1 MSLQK
6 SISVPAVN
14 RKPTSHD
21 GASYNRV
28 ESSPASLAHDTDK
41 SREAS
46 IQVNQSSMQL
56 DHSLDQSSSPDSN
69 SAYDCCCDDK
79 CSIIDIASG
88 KCPASK
94 SLSTH
99 FPVLAA
105 QRLSK
110 TERNL
115 LCGHVRKQFEEI
127 SENFAD
133 LVDSVQESL
142 NNRGVKAKELTK
154 KLMYLKGF
162 IPHNEVDGQLL
173 LQDRI
178 SEMKE
183 AETTDDVFDILSDY
197 CSFFSYKIIKYIVKK
212 LGTDGD
218 KANLKTYED
227 NFTEYCR
234 RSVFECPYCICP
246 KKSPHFAELVMK
258 VVSDSMIKPYSMEAI
273 QLFQAEVSS
282 LLYITKYTLKLCSV
296 EEGCLQLNF
305 QIPRFLSSILF
316 PLHADQVKGLK
327 DLGVTKMVCDGV
339 SQLPES
345 VILFFQWFLHNCIDM
360 SFVTFR
366 R

>member
-1 MSLQK
+1 MD
-6 SISVPAVN
+6 
-14 RKPTSHD
+14 RKPPSHD

-28 ESSPASLAHDTDK
+28 ESSPANLAHDTVK
-41 SREAS
+41 SCEAS
-46 IQVNQSSMQL
+46 IQVNQSSDSMQL
-56 DHSLDQSSSPDSN
+56 DHSLHQSSSPDSASD
-69 SAYDCCCDDK
+69 SAYKCCCDEK

-88 KCPASK
+88 KCPGSK
-94 SLSTH
+94 STSTH

-133 LVDSVQESL
+133 LVDSIQESL
-142 NNRGVKAKELTK
+142 KNRGIKVKELTK

-162 IPHNEVDGQLL
+162 IPHDSEVDGQLL

-183 AETTDDVFDILSDY
+183 AETTDDIFDILNDY

-218 KANLKTYED
+218 KANLKTYEY

-234 RSVFECPYCICP
+234 RSVFECPYRICP

-296 EEGCLQLNF
+296 EEGCLQLKF

-316 PLHADQVKGLK
+316 PLSADQVKGLK
-327 DLGVTKMVCDGV
+327 DLGVTKMACDDV
-339 SQLPES
+339 SQLPEC
-345 VILFFQWFLHNCIDM
+345 VILFF
-360 SFVTFR
+360 
-366 R
+366 